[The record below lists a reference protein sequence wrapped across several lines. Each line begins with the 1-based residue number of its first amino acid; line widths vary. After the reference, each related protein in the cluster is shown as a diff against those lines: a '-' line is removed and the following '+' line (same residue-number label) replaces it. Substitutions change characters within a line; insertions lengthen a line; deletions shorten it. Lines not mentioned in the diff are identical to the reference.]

1 MTRRAPRAP
10 VAPALAALAVGW
22 VSALIGCGPPA
33 RASVDEQYAE
43 YAGRASLGQPK
54 AAPHGKR
61 APVKA
66 KAPLPDGWPREP
78 VEPLPLKARTW
89 TVMDAQDQVARF
101 VRDFQRPGTLSIAL
115 STRKSTGF
123 KARVTVHDSFGGVLF
138 EGPLGKQ
145 TTIGPRLIVPGTL
158 YLLVQRDGGL
168 AELGVKASFKAE
180 KYVGGE

>member
-1 MTRRAPRAP
+1 MRRVSPMLCLGGLAI
-10 VAPALAALAVGW
+10 ALA
-22 VSALIGCGPPA
+22 GCGGRKNA
-33 RASVDEQYAE
+33 RIDANYASR
-43 YAGRASLGQPK
+43 AGSTKLGQPK

-78 VEPLPLKARTW
+78 VEPLPLKRRSW

-101 VRDFQRPGTLSIAL
+101 VRDFQRPGTLTIKM
-115 STRKSTGF
+115 STRKATGF

-138 EGPLGKQ
+138 EGPLETAATFAQ
-145 TTIGPRLIVPGTL
+145 QIVPGTL

-168 AELGVKASFKAE
+168 AEVGIKASFKAE
-180 KYVGGE
+180 KFGTGE